1 MTIKEITTL
10 RKAGHLQEALT
21 AAENEFANHSN
32 NYTAGTLFW
41 CLNDVLKQQS
51 SEDDGATIERMH
63 ALYNDFCNGDEFMQK
78 AIATAERRRLP
89 HYQEIKDAVENA
101 KNGGDAI
108 TWHHKMSEW
117 YHEGNLDKK
126 LYPDFGWLIY
136 YALKQTN
143 LGEAQNRKILLN
155 QYLKLNLPRPSILHS
170 LILGEAIKI
179 EQTTPLQFRIR
190 DFIRIWG
197 LENLRTE
204 DWEQY
209 KTNEGH
215 TLPSLVEKLIGV
227 YAKELKTDGIKSP
240 DDFSNLVDNALT
252 KYPKSQN
259 MPYFKATVLISQGK
273 KEEALDY
280 YKNLIL
286 QYPSKFYL
294 WNQTAELIEDYDTK
308 IGLLCKALTCGTE
321 DEFLGGVRLRLASL
335 LNQKGL
341 KENAK

>member
-32 NYTAGTLFW
+32 NYTAGALFW
-41 CLNDVLKQQS
+41 CLNDLLKQQS
-51 SEDDGATIERMH
+51 GEDDGATIERMH
-63 ALYNDFCNGDEFMQK
+63 SLYNDFCKGDEFMQK

-108 TWHHKMSEW
+108 TCHHKMSEW
-117 YHEGNLDKK
+117 YHEGNLGEK

-143 LGEAQNRKILLN
+143 LGEAQKRKILLN

-280 YKNLIL
+280 
-286 QYPSKFYL
+286 
-294 WNQTAELIEDYDTK
+294 
-308 IGLLCKALTCGTE
+308 
-321 DEFLGGVRLRLASL
+321 
-335 LNQKGL
+335 
-341 KENAK
+341 

>member
-32 NYTAGTLFW
+32 NYTAGALFW

-51 SEDDGATIERMH
+51 GEDDGATIERMH
-63 ALYNDFCNGDEFMQK
+63 ALYNDFCNGDEFMEK

-117 YHEGNLDKK
+117 YHEGNLGEK
-126 LYPDFGWLIY
+126 LYPDYGWLIY

-143 LGEAQNRKILLN
+143 LGETQNRKILLN

-227 YAKELKTDGIKSP
+227 YAKELKEGSGIASIRTDR
-240 DDFSNLVDNALT
+240 N
-252 KYPKSQN
+252 
-259 MPYFKATVLISQGK
+259 GK
-273 KEEALDY
+273 KYTIISDSYVGENLLKGINDGQQIKILALQQNDGRWAAI
-280 YKNLIL
+280 KIL
-286 QYPSKFYL
+286 QS
-294 WNQTAELIEDYDTK
+294 
-308 IGLLCKALTCGTE
+308 
-321 DEFLGGVRLRLASL
+321 
-335 LNQKGL
+335 
-341 KENAK
+341 

>member
-1 MTIKEITTL
+1 
-10 RKAGHLQEALT
+10 
-21 AAENEFANHSN
+21 
-32 NYTAGTLFW
+32 
-41 CLNDVLKQQS
+41 
-51 SEDDGATIERMH
+51 
-63 ALYNDFCNGDEFMQK
+63 
-78 AIATAERRRLP
+78 
-89 HYQEIKDAVENA
+89 
-101 KNGGDAI
+101 
-108 TWHHKMSEW
+108 MSEW
-117 YHEGNLDKK
+117 YHEGNLGEK

-143 LGEAQNRKILLN
+143 LGETQNRKILLN

-280 YKNLIL
+280 YKN
-286 QYPSKFYL
+286 
-294 WNQTAELIEDYDTK
+294 
-308 IGLLCKALTCGTE
+308 
-321 DEFLGGVRLRLASL
+321 
-335 LNQKGL
+335 
-341 KENAK
+341 